1 MSGFIHKDS
10 IACAKSE
17 LDLFLIPPTQT
28 AIEKGYFIEFHPLS
42 NIRDGQPLEFNISGN
57 GEDYMDLSSSYLHVK
72 VKIIKSDG
80 NNLLD
85 NEPVAPV
92 NLFLQALFSQVDVS
106 LNERVIS
113 SSNNTYPIRAYI
125 ETLLNYGEDAKKSL
139 LSCECFY
146 KDENL
151 DVADPLL
158 TDKGNSGLKKRY
170 DLTSKSKVLDMI
182 GPLHCD
188 IFQQNRLLLNMVDL
202 KVKLTRSKP
211 SFCLMAKP
219 PTQAGQKIPEYK
231 VILEHASL
239 FIRKVKV
246 SPGVLLGH
254 AKALEKNSVK
264 YPIDRVICKTYS
276 ISTGSFSFMQDN
288 VFLGPMP
295 KRIVIGLL
303 ENAALNGDYKLNPFL
318 FHHHNVSFLSVY
330 VDGQPIPS
338 KPLELDFSNQNYIRA
353 YHRLFSSFNRDTGIY
368 LSREDFASG
377 HTLYAFDLS
386 PDMCDG
392 PHLNLQHQGNLRVEI
407 KFSKALQSTISV
419 FIYAEFENIIEIT
432 KSRHVLC
439 DFPN

>member
-42 NIRDGQPLEFNISGN
+42 NIRDGKPLEFNISGN
-57 GEDYMDLSSSYLHVK
+57 GEDEDYMDLSSSYLHVK

-92 NLFLQALFSQVDVS
+92 NLFIQALFSQVDVS

-219 PTQAGQKIPEYK
+219 PTQK
-231 VILEHASL
+231 L
-239 FIRKVKV
+239 VK
-246 SPGVLLGH
+246 
-254 AKALEKNSVK
+254 K
-264 YPIDRVICKTYS
+264 
-276 ISTGSFSFMQDN
+276 
-288 VFLGPMP
+288 FL
-295 KRIVIGLL
+295 
-303 ENAALNGDYKLNPFL
+303 N
-318 FHHHNVSFLSVY
+318 
-330 VDGQPIPS
+330 
-338 KPLELDFSNQNYIRA
+338 
-353 YHRLFSSFNRDTGIY
+353 
-368 LSREDFASG
+368 
-377 HTLYAFDLS
+377 
-386 PDMCDG
+386 
-392 PHLNLQHQGNLRVEI
+392 I
-407 KFSKALQSTISV
+407 K
-419 FIYAEFENIIEIT
+419 
-432 KSRHVLC
+432 
-439 DFPN
+439 